1 MGASAYVGRVGGLA
15 VALGVGIAVATGGQG
30 VAWADGT
37 GDPAGKTAQDAP
49 AGDAAG
55 TPSAA
60 GGANTSVASDP
71 GEPAVA
77 KGPLSTVNVRS
88 GSLLNSKLTDLSK
101 KAEKRLQ
108 DLRKAADVKAEA
120 RTVSYTHLTLPTTPY
135 V

>member
-49 AGDAAG
+49 SGDAAG
-55 TPSAA
+55 TPTAT
-60 GGANTSVASDP
+60 GGANTNATADP
-71 GEPAVA
+71 GEPAVG
-77 KGPLSTVNVRS
+77 KGPVSTVNVRS
-88 GSLLNSKLTDLSK
+88 GSLLESKLADLSK

-108 DLRKAADVKAEA
+108 DLRRAAESEHPADE
-120 RTVSYTHLTLPTTPY
+120 TPDRG